1 MIKIP
6 QTAYPVLD
14 VIKQRWSARSFS
26 EKAIAETE
34 MMTLLEA
41 ASWASSSMNEQPWSY
56 IYAHKGTPKFEKIW
70 ECLAGG
76 NQPWAKD
83 AAVLVLSVVN
93 THFASNG
100 QENIHAWYD
109 VGSANILLLLQAAS
123 MGIYGHEMGG
133 FSRDKAKESF
143 PLPSNSD
150 YICVLALGYLDEA
163 DKLIE
168 PFKTREI
175 TPRSRKPLEDIIL
188 NKYQ

>member
-6 QTAYPVLD
+6 QTIYPVLD

-26 EKAIAETE
+26 EKAITETE

-56 IYAHKGTPKFEKIW
+56 IYAHKGTVEFEKIG

-76 NQPWAKD
+76 NQPWAKN

-123 MGIYGHEMGG
+123 MAIYGHEMGG
-133 FSRDKAKESF
+133 FSREKVQTLF
-143 PLPSNSD
+143 PLPANKD
-150 YICVLALGYLDEA
+150 YTCILALGYLDAAE
-163 DKLIE
+163 KLIE
-168 PFKTREI
+168 PFKTREL
-175 TPRSRKPLEDIIL
+175 TPRSRKPLGDIIL
-188 NKYQ
+188 NKYS